1 MEAKKNTAA
10 APEAAKDKTPAK
22 AAGENSKTA
31 EEEEFERNTPKG
43 LSQSVSEVENEAVHF
58 VQQSPPF
65 SHNLMIE
72 SENLK
77 HSKKNH
83 DNSLVKIHA
92 NAHTHSKANK
102 DIVIH
107 AKKDR
112 KSSSALSQKEEIKV
126 PQAME
131 PAGLMDSKD
140 KKSESLPVYT
150 EMKKHWV
157 PNEDG
162 VQDDQYKDAP
172 TFAKVNGPKHLQ
184 AADAKSTTD
193 VTVLPETV

>member
-1 MEAKKNTAA
+1 MKNQKIAA
-10 APEAAKDKTPAK
+10 AQPPKATPAPPKTEKKPQPEKKAQPVQAQKKDKASSL
-22 AAGENSKTA
+22 A
-31 EEEEFERNTPKG
+31 
-43 LSQSVSEVENEAVHF
+43 VSEIENESYHF

-107 AKKDR
+107 AKK
-112 KSSSALSQKEEIKV
+112 E
-126 PQAME
+126 
-131 PAGLMDSKD
+131 
-140 KKSESLPVYT
+140 
-150 EMKKHWV
+150 
-157 PNEDG
+157 
-162 VQDDQYKDAP
+162 
-172 TFAKVNGPKHLQ
+172 
-184 AADAKSTTD
+184 
-193 VTVLPETV
+193 